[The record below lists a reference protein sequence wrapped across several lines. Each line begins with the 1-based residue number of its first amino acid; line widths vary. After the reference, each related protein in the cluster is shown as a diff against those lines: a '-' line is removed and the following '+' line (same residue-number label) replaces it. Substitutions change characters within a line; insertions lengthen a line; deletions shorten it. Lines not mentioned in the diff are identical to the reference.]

1 MKHPSWIYRASAGL
15 SIIVTETLSAE
26 DPNSNRSR
34 PVPTWS
40 IQYYEQLLENNYFHI
55 SSNHITI
62 QITASK
68 PIHSRQHGTALLFW
82 GHTVPA
88 GLLHWVL
95 CCALQQSKEMPV
107 SHHSESCGT
116 GTQRHRNQRQP
127 EKMPCTVIVLKM
139 HQRSDNQLISDRQ
152 ESDSTLRFLSLICYS
167 RWNEQQCGIMLKHRY
182 L

>member
-1 MKHPSWIYRASAGL
+1 MPGL

-34 PVPTWS
+34 PVPMWS
-40 IQYYEQLLENNYFHI
+40 IQYYEELFENNYFHI

-95 CCALQQSKEMPV
+95 CCALLQSKEMPV

-116 GTQRHRNQRQP
+116 GTQQHRNQSQTTWENAMYSNCAENVPEIRQP
-127 EKMPCTVIVLKM
+127 ADLRQARIWLYT
-139 HQRSDNQLISDRQ
+139 QIS
-152 ESDSTLRFLSLICYS
+152 FI
-167 RWNEQQCGIMLKHRY
+167 NMLF
-182 L
+182 